1 MTISGSVSDDV
12 KFIYKKFPVQS
23 SMRAIIEVD
32 VYYPDSNPI
41 LGIYTTRDHV
51 NIKQK
56 CVIKRYGQ
64 LENKNM
70 HPGIT
75 MLGSD
80 LSRTLNCD
88 TDNMLHCTG
97 NITIQDFKPR
107 NFSFSFG
114 FQCFNCFS
122 CSLKGLAYN
131 LKIYGQTN
139 ETHCMALSRRI
150 VDFCYR
156 YTSYGVFPNLLGVE
170 IVDMGTWNASTGCY
184 ELAIPF
190 NCYMLIPKCDP
201 ISKRI
206 IPPCREMCHDYL
218 NACNHIFRHT
228 YNCDYLPTR
237 DGNIPC
243 IYYLTTCTAPPVVK
257 NAEVVSTNDTA
268 QYSCSEGFTLIGNKT
283 IT

>member
-1 MTISGSVSDDV
+1 MDARIYITLLVFTQLNRIYAMTISGSVSDDV

-80 LSRTLNCD
+80 LSRTLNCA
-88 TDNMLHCTG
+88 TDNTLHCTG
-97 NITIQDFKPR
+97 NITVQDFKPR

-114 FQCFNCFS
+114 FQ
-122 CSLKGLAYN
+122 
-131 LKIYGQTN
+131 
-139 ETHCMALSRRI
+139 
-150 VDFCYR
+150 
-156 YTSYGVFPNLLGVE
+156 
-170 IVDMGTWNASTGCY
+170 
-184 ELAIPF
+184 
-190 NCYMLIPKCDP
+190 
-201 ISKRI
+201 
-206 IPPCREMCHDYL
+206 
-218 NACNHIFRHT
+218 
-228 YNCDYLPTR
+228 
-237 DGNIPC
+237 
-243 IYYLTTCTAPPVVK
+243 
-257 NAEVVSTNDTA
+257 
-268 QYSCSEGFTLIGNKT
+268 
-283 IT
+283 